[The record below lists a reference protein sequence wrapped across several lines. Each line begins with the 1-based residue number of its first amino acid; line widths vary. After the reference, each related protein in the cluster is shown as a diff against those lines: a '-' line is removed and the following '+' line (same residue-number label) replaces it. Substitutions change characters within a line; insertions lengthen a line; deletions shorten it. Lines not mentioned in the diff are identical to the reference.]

1 MSPGFNFE
9 GGVGRILS
17 IHKIISGNDD
27 QIEEEEENENQNGEE
42 EYFLYDV
49 KFMLDGHKE
58 YKVEEEIISSS
69 LLSSSFHQQSSSIKS
84 NERRR
89 QVKGRCRLR

>member
-17 IHKIISGNDD
+17 IHKIIAGNDD
-27 QIEEEEENENQNGEE
+27 QIEEEGNENQNGEE

-58 YKVEEEIISSS
+58 YNVEEEIISSS
-69 LLSSSFHQQSSSIKS
+69 LLSSSFQSSKS